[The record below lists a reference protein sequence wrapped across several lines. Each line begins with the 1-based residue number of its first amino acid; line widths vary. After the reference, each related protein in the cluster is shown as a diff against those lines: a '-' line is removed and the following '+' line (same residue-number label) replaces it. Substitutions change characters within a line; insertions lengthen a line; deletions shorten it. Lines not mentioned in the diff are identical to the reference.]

1 MYYYKKLQYQPLK
14 VLKQWKGKKIGTV
27 SYYEPCFYDSE
38 TSKDTFT
45 EVGVE
50 HVIDT
55 WVYLWACSVGSKVYY
70 GRCITDF
77 REFLKKLL
85 EMYETDDHH
94 IMTIYV
100 HNLPYD
106 VSYFWFILFEL
117 DPDLKVLALSPNKP
131 FVIYCYKVGLVFKCS
146 YRLANRSLDKWGKD
160 LGIKA
165 RKKVGM
171 IDYSERHT
179 PNDALQTEQYIY
191 MYYDVAALK
200 ECFYKECELSK
211 YNFVT
216 IPLTSTGFVRKIFQ
230 KAYKQNLKKNK
241 PKFLKTQINKEQYL
255 RLLRASMGGM
265 TEVGRHVI
273 GRTVTGKIRHRD
285 FDSHYPTQQVVNTF
299 PMRPVTIIDKDQ
311 GINANK
317 TILRSKIEWYIKH
330 NYWLVMDV
338 IIKDLHIKQGVTAP
352 FMMRSKVIP
361 ESSGVDILHINGKII
376 SINYGCVRTCF
387 TSDDYEIFKEQYD
400 FKMCVLAM
408 DAYELAPLPSYVLD
422 TVKYYYQQKNE
433 LKSKYKRTGDESDRL
448 NLMLCKGRLNGI
460 FGCSYTRPVR
470 NDIAIDTN
478 YTWHTEHKD
487 IEQELEKFY
496 SNINNCLSFAWGV
509 RVTSSARKQLHAA
522 ILKIGYK
529 YFLYCDTDSAFYIET
544 PENKK
549 ALDAWNDELQQK
561 SKDNGYFVEYDGK
574 KKYFNYF
581 DDENENIVAFRAL
594 HAKCYGYIT
603 DDGQLHITVAGVPR
617 KTGDTT
623 REQELNTLDNLS
635 NGFVFRE
642 NGGTRA
648 EYYMHPLTMYG
659 DIPTAGGCAILD
671 TTKELHEVYCNEQPL
686 TMWELT
692 DNIEEV

>member
-14 VLKQWKGKKIGTV
+14 ILKQWKGKKIGTV

-38 TSKDTFT
+38 TSKDTFM

-70 GRCITDF
+70 GRSITDF
-77 REFLKKLL
+77 QEFLKKLL

-179 PNDALQTEQYIY
+179 PTDALQTEQYIY

-241 PKFLKTQINKEQYL
+241 PKFLNTQINKEQYL

-265 TEVGRHVI
+265 TEVGRQVI

-299 PMRPVTIIDKDQ
+299 PMRPVTIIDKDK
-311 GINANK
+311 GINANR
-317 TILRSKIEWYIKH
+317 TILRSKIEWYISH

-408 DAYELAPLPSYVLD
+408 DAYELAPLPPYVLD

-433 LKSKYKRTGDESDRL
+433 LKNKYKRTGDESDRL
-448 NLMLCKGRLNGI
+448 NLMLVKGRLNGI

-470 NDIAIDTN
+470 NDILIDQN
-478 YTWHTEHKD
+478 FTWHTEHKD

-496 SNINNCLSFAWGV
+496 NNINNCLSFAWGV
-509 RVTSSARKQLHAA
+509 RVTSSARKQLHDA

-549 ALDAWNDELQQK
+549 ALDAWNDELQQN

-603 DDGQLHITVAGVPR
+603 DDGQLHLTVAGVPR

-623 REQELNTLDNLS
+623 REQELNNLDNLS

-671 TTKELHEVYCNEQPL
+671 TTKEIHEVYCNEQPL